1 MHFLEVLLQI
11 CLTLWSGITVTEEIS
26 SRGLI
31 TGNARVGG
39 SCHRNRLRYDSS
51 FHIDDYYHD
60 TASVQ
65 MTLSRVIVRW
75 SWMRAG
81 TSALQL

>member
-31 TGNARVGG
+31 TGNASIGG
-39 SCHRNRLRYDSS
+39 S

-60 TASVQ
+60 TVSIVVNKRLCPNISVYPNS
-65 MTLSRVIVRW
+65 TK
-75 SWMRAG
+75 
-81 TSALQL
+81 